1 MTGTVWDI
9 GGCTSFY
16 IDAGGRNATL
26 WPHWT
31 FRFRRL
37 ASNLEPNAYELTAP
51 AAAPAAAPVTA

>member
-1 MTGTVWDI
+1 MRGTVWDI

-26 WPHWT
+26 WPDWT

-37 ASNLEPNAYELTAP
+37 ATAFEPGAYRLTAP
-51 AAAPAAAPVTA
+51 KPTPVAA